1 MTLKRQIPKKTNKSL
16 STNKPQTII
25 KLFFFYMKKIVLV
38 QLGEWNIFLTREENG
53 FCRYLFLANSKWS

>member
-25 KLFFFYMKKIVLV
+25 KLFFFFTWKKFCFGSV
-38 QLGEWNIFLTREENG
+38 GGMEHIFDKRRN
-53 FCRYLFLANSKWS
+53 

>member
-38 QLGEWNIFLTREENG
+38 QLGEWNIFLTREEIS

>member
-25 KLFFFYMKKIVLV
+25 KLFFFLHEKNCFGSVGGM
-38 QLGEWNIFLTREENG
+38 EHIFDKRRN
-53 FCRYLFLANSKWS
+53 